1 MRRKS
6 GNRQPSLFDEKPTVN
21 PGPTLRLD
29 LARLLEALLA
39 EIAAT
44 LVNVKSED
52 GSHEQDQR

>member
-6 GNRQPSLFDEKPTVN
+6 ENRQPSLFDEETTVN
-21 PGPTLRLD
+21 PGPTLRLE
-29 LARLLEALLA
+29 LARLMEALLV

-44 LVNVKSED
+44 LVNGKSEE

>member
-1 MRRKS
+1 MRRKC
-6 GNRQPSLFDEKPTVN
+6 GNRQPSLFDEEPTVI
-21 PGPTLRLD
+21 PGLTLRLD

-44 LVNVKSED
+44 LVNVKGED

>member
-6 GNRQPSLFDEKPTVN
+6 GNRQPSLFDEEPTVN

-52 GSHEQDQR
+52 GSHD